1 MARPAS
7 ASAPPYPA
15 LTGSGG
21 LRAAPSYQGGL
32 ATLVGEITAAEESLE
47 QMFRPG
53 SVQPKASQSTHFVH
67 PPLLPLPSACVYMCV
82 CVRVRVCVCVCV
94 RVRVC
99 VCVRVRVR
107 VCVCVCVCVSMR
119 QWASC
124 KSCKS
129 TPCLLKEHN
138 KLDIC
143 CSFMSMPYF
152 FSDFTLLF

>member
-99 VCVRVRVR
+99 VCVCVYVY
-107 VCVCVCVCVSMR
+107 VCVCVCVCV
-119 QWASC
+119 
-124 KSCKS
+124 
-129 TPCLLKEHN
+129 
-138 KLDIC
+138 
-143 CSFMSMPYF
+143 
-152 FSDFTLLF
+152 